1 MLKQNWCFTGTDER
15 RINMLEKKMLQQVM
29 NESLFGFR
37 EIISLDDFF
46 FFSFFYIQYV
56 YLHRP

>member
-15 RINMLEKKMLQQVM
+15 RFNMLEKKMLQQVM
-29 NESLFGFR
+29 NESLFDFR
-37 EIISLDDFF
+37 DIVSLDDFF
-46 FFSFFYIQYV
+46 PFLFFIYV